1 MTSLLAL
8 RLYVRRDR
16 LKEMM
21 VLKKFRNVLDIMYE
35 LCSNR
40 PRESAGG
47 YLDQHLGPHSW

>member
-1 MTSLLAL
+1 MKSLLAL

-35 LCSNR
+35 LCDNR
-40 PRESAGG
+40 PRE
-47 YLDQHLGPHSW
+47 YLQVDT

>member
-1 MTSLLAL
+1 M
-8 RLYVRRDR
+8 RRDR